1 MSTAQQTGQVIR
13 SLPDRRVVVQVGAQ
27 QITARASGLV
37 PRPGTQALVSNPGQ
51 GWVVL
56 SWQ

>member
-1 MSTAQQTGQVIR
+1 MGTTQQTGQVIR
-13 SLPDRRVVVQVGAQ
+13 SLPDKRVVVQVGAQ
-27 QITARASGLV
+27 QITARASGLA
-37 PRPGTQALVSNPGQ
+37 PRPGARALIGNPGQ